1 MDTPPSILVVD
12 DDHDIRQT
20 LAEMLH
26 DGRRRV
32 ATARD
37 GFEALEK
44 LDCLGRPCIV
54 LLDMMM
60 PRMNGLEFLEHLSRQ
75 ASQNEVSVI
84 VMSAHDGLRREA
96 QRHAAVRAALNKPFD
111 FEGLVALVG
120 DAEPGPTRSG
130 ARSAAS
136 PRDGAAW

>member
-1 MDTPPSILVVD
+1 MDPLSSILVVD

-20 LAEMLH
+20 LAEMLC
-26 DGRRRV
+26 DGRRQV

-44 LDCLGRPCIV
+44 LDCLERPCIV
-54 LLDMMM
+54 LLDLMM
-60 PRMNGLEFLEHLSRQ
+60 PRMNGLDFLEHLSRQ
-75 ASQNEVSVI
+75 ESRDQVSVI

-96 QRHAAVRAALNKPFD
+96 QRHATVRAALMKPFD

-120 DAEPGPTRSG
+120 EGHTGTARSG
-130 ARSAAS
+130 EGSAES

>member
-1 MDTPPSILVVD
+1 MDTAPSILVVD
-12 DDHDIRQT
+12 DDQDIRQT
-20 LAEMLH
+20 LAEMLC
-26 DGRRRV
+26 DGGRRV

-44 LDCLGRPCIV
+44 LDCLERPCVV

-60 PRMNGLEFLEHLSRQ
+60 PRMNGLEFLEHLSRH
-75 ASQNEVSVI
+75 SSLDEVSVI

-96 QRHAAVRAALNKPFD
+96 QRHASVRAALKKPFD

-120 DAEPGPTRSG
+120 GGQAEPVRSTDG
-130 ARSAAS
+130 SAAS
-136 PRDGAAW
+136 PRHGAAW